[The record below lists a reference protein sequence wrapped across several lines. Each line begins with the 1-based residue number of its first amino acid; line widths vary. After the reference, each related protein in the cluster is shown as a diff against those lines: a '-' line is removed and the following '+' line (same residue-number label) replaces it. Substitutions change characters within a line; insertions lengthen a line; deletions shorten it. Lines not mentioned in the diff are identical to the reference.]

1 MIAETIEIAWAEVVA
16 AWFHPAI
23 FLVGL
28 QQEGRVVDVAVD
40 E

>member
-28 QQEGRVVDVAVD
+28 HQKECIVDVTID

>member
-1 MIAETIEIAWAEVVA
+1 MIAETIKIAWAEVVA
-16 AWFHPAI
+16 AWFHPTI

-28 QQEGRVVDVAVD
+28 QQKGRVVDVAVD